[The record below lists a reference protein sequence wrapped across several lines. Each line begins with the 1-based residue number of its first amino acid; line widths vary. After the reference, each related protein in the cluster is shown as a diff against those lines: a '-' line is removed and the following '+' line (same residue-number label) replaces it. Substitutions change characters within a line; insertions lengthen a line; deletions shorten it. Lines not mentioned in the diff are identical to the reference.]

1 MGGLVIKKAY
11 ILARQDLN
19 NQNFARRIQTIFF
32 LATPHRGSDSA
43 QLLNNLLRAS
53 GTFSGRQYITDLEK
67 NSVTTQV
74 INDEFRNYADELGLW
89 SFYETLKT
97 SLGISSAMIVERD
110 SAILGK
116 YPCARTIACH

>member
-11 ILARQDLN
+11 ILARQDLI
-19 NQNFARRIQTIFF
+19 NQDFARRIQTIFF

-67 NSVTTQV
+67 NSATTQV

-110 SAILGK
+110 SAVLG
-116 YPCARTIACH
+116 R